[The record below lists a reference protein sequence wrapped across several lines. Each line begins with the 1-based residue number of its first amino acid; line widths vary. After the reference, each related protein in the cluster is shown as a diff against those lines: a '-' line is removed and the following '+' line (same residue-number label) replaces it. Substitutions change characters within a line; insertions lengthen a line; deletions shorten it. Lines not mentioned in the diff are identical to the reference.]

1 MLVFVN
7 RKSGGGQG
15 AELQFRL
22 SQFLNTR
29 QVVDLMATG
38 PLSLLMQFR
47 KVLHATFGLFF
58 YSIPQASFN
67 AQLTHPLHFVTV
79 STPHPPSFPI
89 SISQRPFP
97 TGPRVSG
104 AGCGRRRVGGLGAQ
118 LDRGHAAIPRVPIP
132 SRRCAPRRHW
142 QRPRA
147 SARVGRGVLRRAPGA
162 DSDESDSSATHQ
174 AGPLEDLF

>member
-58 YSIPQASFN
+58 
-67 AQLTHPLHFVTV
+67 
-79 STPHPPSFPI
+79 
-89 SISQRPFP
+89 
-97 TGPRVSG
+97 
-104 AGCGRRRVGGLGAQ
+104 
-118 LDRGHAAIPRVPIP
+118 IP
-132 SRRCAPRRHW
+132 SHKLA
-142 QRPRA
+142 
-147 SARVGRGVLRRAPGA
+147 
-162 DSDESDSSATHQ
+162 
-174 AGPLEDLF
+174 